1 MVNVVYILNAVGL
14 IMTASGR
21 FLTLHCLGQ
30 QPHFPTG
37 DGVCIPGSPI
47 AKHSLLTNQLHFFIL
62 TTFCD
67 ISVLSLSFPVKVSL
81 TKVAEEGGGKK
92 KMSRGFMF
100 NTTFSQNR
108 HLLNH

>member
-21 FLTLHCLGQ
+21 FLKLHCLGQ

-47 AKHSLLTNQLHFFIL
+47 AKHSPHKSAAFFIL